1 MAIVPMQQAVPGQV
15 ALAAEYNKLI
25 ANILDLDSRIT
36 AQDFRT
42 VDDQAERDSIAAAQ
56 GALIYRKDTNWLE
69 TYDGTAWRVVGVP
82 AVSDY
87 SGITDPYPGQLVV
100 NTTDNMVYRWNGSA
114 WVGSVA
120 LGGSTAATR
129 HAAFYYATANQSIAT
144 GADRRV
150 LFGGSLL
157 TCDDVS
163 AATVSGGTE
172 FTVNR
177 AGLWRVEYSVRFA
190 AGVNDKERYAALV
203 DSANP
208 SVKYASDSAPSN
220 TAQDALPISLGASKS
235 VPLQAGAKL
244 AVMVYQGD
252 TNPVNVIPGE
262 GYETSISLTWD
273 GPLT

>member
-1 MAIVPMQQAVPGQV
+1 MAIVPMQQAVSGQV

-25 ANILDLDSRIT
+25 TNILDLDSRIT

-129 HAAFYYATANQSIAT
+129 HSAFYYASANQSIAT
-144 GADRRV
+144 GTDQRV

-172 FTVNR
+172 FTINR
-177 AGLWRVEYSVRFA
+177 AGVWRVEFSVRFGV
-190 AGVNDKERYAALV
+190 GVNDKERYAGLV
-203 DSANP
+203 NSTNP
-208 SVKYASDSAPSN
+208 SIRYASDSTPSN
-220 TAQDALPISLGASKS
+220 TVQEALPISLGASKTI
-235 VPLQAGAKL
+235 PLQAGDKL
-244 AVMVYQGD
+244 AVIAFHGD
-252 TNPVNVIPGE
+252 TSPVNIVTGA